1 MHNANHSAQ
10 QGEFLLLLLL
20 ADNSLNQHRTP
31 FAELKHR
38 ALAALQSGFIA
49 SDIEHPHAAFAR
61 SVTRQRNLLKARSD
75 ARIYLPISEL
85 LRFEHWLMGE
95 IELRSRSKDYRARLD
110 VLYETP
116 REVVVL
122 PLHDSFQIALQLL
135 DSNQVAIQDQLLAV
149 RGVNKLIAENKLLEA
164 EGALKAHRE
173 KFGASYWS
181 AETEIALA
189 NVRATSEEVRT
200 LQKQLSGNQRGLVR
214 FFLSAAATRSDSA
227 QLATRQ
233 LALLGRRIRNSDLI
247 EPQKVHTQYRATATL
262 PVSEDDLATIMA
274 YELLLPPLDGIL
286 SAVSTAY
293 ALFAR
298 RASID
303 ERTNAAVETLLSRY
317 GAPFLSLPLPE
328 TSASGTVCSDLSRF
342 IRGAVSSLLDRATQL
357 SAGEIGLEAAIA
369 AQLTGEDAS
378 AKERL
383 HHFTA
388 CFPTHPWSI
397 QLRPALPLQTL
408 PQLVC
413 DIAEQRSRSA
423 EVPVHAQVARA
434 FLNSVSGHEESAFK
448 LLIDSIGCDHALG
461 LLNDAAFL
469 QRVEN
474 LSKTARDCLEVALAW
489 ALLRGGYP
497 AEAMRVALHTG
508 LRNQRVVES
517 TPLVELFE
525 AKSWKHLKHF
535 DALLELSC
543 ALQLYHSAT
552 GDSQAKTTK
561 RFAVSALMR
570 REGCSDL
577 VSLVSKLGASPNIE
591 PRVLNFFVGQ
601 VLDLPLIELIGIAD
615 STNAA
620 QQELL
625 NTLRA
630 GSQLPDADVAGME
643 ARIAEVEHSIAI
655 AMARGTIDATKVF
668 VSESELIHKAALE
681 YRLTYEHYRGLV
693 EERPLSEV
701 DLDDI
706 LRIGP
711 ADLDADISDSQ
722 RLLREIFVG
731 VLDMFLNDPSAG
743 LDSVIGRRIRHG
755 EITGALRGT
764 LDHVG
769 MISHRP
775 KAGAPYEVSNRLA
788 DELSA
793 YQPKQRTAVSAAL
806 SKFSTAI
813 DNLCQVLC
821 DDVFQCQRQNPTS
834 RLRPAFALEVN
845 ARSLAGLLH
854 LASQDQPFEEFVRV
868 CFVMFWVSIYANIE
882 RERPVISAYV
892 KKSLKDACTKL
903 QTELK
908 GLNLPD
914 RVLIDR
920 AQLATDKVLTKGETV
935 LSWLAVPK
943 ADETSAYLRVSHV
956 AYGTEMHIR
965 GQHSDF
971 EPEVS
976 INAPVEALS
985 LDNAMLLH
993 DALYILFDNA
1003 AAHSKV
1009 ARPDIRVTITA
1020 DDTSLWV
1027 SFTCTI
1033 ASAVFAE
1040 LEAGRLAG
1048 VQSEIAAR
1056 GAASVAKQNKG
1067 SGLGKLSSL
1076 TIGRGGQLSMTLDH
1090 EASTLVTKFALPLH
1104 ISKRSNDELEGG
1116 AP

>member
-1 MHNANHSAQ
+1 M
-10 QGEFLLLLLL
+10 
-20 ADNSLNQHRTP
+20 NQNRTP
-31 FAELKHR
+31 FTELKHR
-38 ALAALQSGFIA
+38 TLAALQSGFVA
-49 SDIEHPHAAFAR
+49 SDIENPHAAFAR
-61 SVTRQRNLLKARSD
+61 SVVRQRNLLKARSD
-75 ARIYLPISEL
+75 ARIHLPIGEL

-95 IELRSRSKDYRARLD
+95 IELRSRSRDYRARLD

-116 REVVVL
+116 SEVAVL
-122 PLHDSFQIALQLL
+122 PLHDSLQIALQLL
-135 DSNQVAIQDQLLAV
+135 ESNQVAIQDQLLEV
-149 RGVNKLIAENKLLEA
+149 GGVNKLIAENKLLHA
-164 EGALKAHRE
+164 EGALKAHRV
-173 KFGASYWS
+173 KFGATYWS

-189 NVRATSEEVRT
+189 NARATSEEVRG

-227 QLATRQ
+227 QLVTRQ
-233 LALLGRRIRNSDLI
+233 LALLGRRIRNSDLV
-247 EPQKVHTQYRATATL
+247 ESQKVHTQYRATATL
-262 PVSEDDLATIMA
+262 PVSEDDLATVMA
-274 YELLLPPLDGIL
+274 YELLLPPLDAIL
-286 SAVSTAY
+286 SAVSVAY

-303 ERTNAAVETLLSRY
+303 QRTQSIVEKLLSRY
-317 GAPFLSLPLPE
+317 GTPFLSLPLPE
-328 TSASGTVCSDLSRF
+328 NSASGTVCSDLSRF
-342 IRGAVSSLLDRATQL
+342 IRGAVSSLLDRASSKPL
-357 SAGEIGLEAAIA
+357 VDELGLERAIA

-378 AKERL
+378 AKEEL
-383 HHFTA
+383 HYFTA
-388 CFPTHPWSI
+388 CFPAHPWSI

-408 PQLVC
+408 PQLVR
-413 DIAEQRSRSA
+413 DIAEHRSRSA

-434 FLNSVSGHEESAFK
+434 FLNNVAGHEEPSFK
-448 LLIDSIGCDHALG
+448 PLIDSGGCDHALG
-461 LLNDAAFL
+461 LLKDAAFL

-474 LSKTARDCLEVALAW
+474 LSRTARDCLEVALAW
-489 ALLRGGYP
+489 ALLRGGHP
-497 AEAMRVALHTG
+497 AEAMLVALHTG

-552 GDSQAKTTK
+552 GDPQARTSK

-577 VSLVSKLGASPNIE
+577 VSLVSKLGTSPSVE

-625 NTLRA
+625 NILRA
-630 GSQLPDADVAGME
+630 GAQLPEADVLGVE
-643 ARIAEVEHSIAI
+643 ARVAEVEHSIAV
-655 AMARGTIDATKVF
+655 AMARGTIDATRVF
-668 VSESELIHKAALE
+668 VSESELIQKAALD
-681 YRLTYEHYRGLV
+681 YRLTYEHYRGLIA
-693 EERPLSEV
+693 ERPFSEV
-701 DLDDI
+701 DLEK
-706 LRIGP
+706 LMRVSS
-711 ADLDADISDSQ
+711 AELDADISDSQ
-722 RLLREIFVG
+722 RLLYEIITG
-731 VLDMFLNDPSAG
+731 VLDLFLNDPSAG

-775 KAGAPYEVSNRLA
+775 KAGAPYEVSKRLA

-793 YQPKQRTAVSAAL
+793 YPLKQRTAVSAAL

-821 DDVFQCQRQNPTS
+821 DEVFQCQRQNPTS

-868 CFVMFWVSIYANIE
+868 CFVMFWVGIYANIE
-882 RERPVISAYV
+882 RERAGISAYV

-956 AYGTEMHIR
+956 AYATEMHVR

-971 EPEVS
+971 EPTVTV
-976 INAPVEALS
+976 NAPAEALS

-993 DALYILFDNA
+993 DALYILFDNTA
-1003 AAHSKV
+1003 THSNVPRPEIGV
-1009 ARPDIRVTITA
+1009 AISGDGS
-1020 DDTSLWV
+1020 SLSV

-1033 ASAVFAE
+1033 ASEVLAE

-1076 TIGRGGQLSMTLDH
+1076 TIGRGGQLSMTV
-1090 EASTLVTKFALPLH
+1090 EAVASTLVTKFILPLQL
-1104 ISKRSNDELEGG
+1104 SKNSNVQLEGSS
-1116 AP
+1116 P